1 MENGSWAIV
10 AGYGY
15 NNSTEQSGLLVIDVL
30 TGNVIKN
37 LPTGK
42 GSGADSNGM
51 SEVSVLDVDNDGNV
65 DWVYGGDLHGHVWKF
80 DLSAT
85 SASSWAIANSSQP
98 LFSAK
103 DGSGKRQ
110 MITGGVMAN
119 VDPKT
124 GKAWVFFGTG
134 RYLNQDDPSNIEQQ
148 TMYGIIDGPTVTS
161 RSELDPRVITTLG
174 DKRVVTY
181 TPNLTANKKGWY
193 MDLTDSRERIVDM
206 PSMLAG
212 DLMLNT
218 TIPETNICNPSGS
231 GYIMALNPYTGSR
244 LKKTFYDAS
253 GDKKFDSSD
262 KVMVSGTP
270 TDVSGIRVGSLN
282 SVVTFAKSGET
293 VLALANCDGV
303 NMCATAVNASVAR
316 QMVSWHEIAN

>member
-1 MENGSWAIV
+1 
-10 AGYGY
+10 
-15 NNSTEQSGLLVIDVL
+15 VIDVL
-30 TGNVIKN
+30 TGNVIKT

-42 GSGADSNGM
+42 GNGTDSNGM
-51 SEVSVLDVDNDGNV
+51 AELSVLDVDNDGNV

-80 DLSAT
+80 DLSA
-85 SASSWAIANSSQP
+85 SNASSWTIANSGQP
-98 LFSAK
+98 LFSAV

-119 VDPKT
+119 IDPKT

-134 RYLNQDDPSNIEQQ
+134 RYLNQDDPSNTDQQ

-161 RSELDPRVITTLG
+161 RSELDPRTIVSVG
-174 DKRVVTY
+174 DKRVVSYIPT
-181 TPNLTANKKGWY
+181 LTANKKGWY
-193 MDLTDSRERIVDM
+193 MDLADSRERIVDL

-212 DLMLNT
+212 DLVLNT
-218 TIPETNICNPSGS
+218 TIPDTNVCNPSGS
-231 GYIMALNPYTGSR
+231 GYIMALNAYTGGR
-244 LKKTFYDAS
+244 LKNTFFDAS
-253 GDKKFDSSD
+253 GDNKFDNND
-262 KVMVSGTP
+262 KVMVAGAA
-270 TDVSGIRVGSLN
+270 TDVSGIKVGSLN
-282 SVVTFAKSGET
+282 SVVTFAKNGSN